1 MITVI
6 QIIFRILSLVVIV
19 DIFLSFI
26 LPPFHPIRSFLD
38 KIVDPMLN
46 PIRKIVPPLG
56 GFDFSP
62 VVLILIIQLIE
73 YLVIRLLI

>member
-1 MITVI
+1 MITAI

-46 PIRKIVPPLG
+46 PIRRIVPPLG

>member
-1 MITVI
+1 VITAI

-46 PIRKIVPPLG
+46 PIRRIVPPLG